1 MMRSNKTLTAVRAL
15 ILNGSNEI
23 ILLKRDASRLYNKN
37 KWELPGGKMV
47 KKSTLNDAIEQKVYD
62 ELKIVIRINSDNYF
76 CQSRIVTEKG
86 KYKDF
91 VYLEITAQADFISG
105 IVKVNRKEHSG
116 FQWTNIF
123 QTQKLNLSHE
133 SNKAISNYIYNKYII
148 PKKQKKTEIVGRA
161 LIKNKNKYLVLKR
174 STKSLFPGTW
184 ELPGGKLDSF
194 ELLNESLKREVFEE
208 TGLLINITRSAL
220 QISSRIATEIIYE
233 GTTFIIVINEAS
245 IRSGK
250 IKLSKEHNDYKWA
263 TKKEILKLNL
273 APSIRLPLNEI
284 FSK

>member
-1 MMRSNKTLTAVRAL
+1 MKDEKTLTAVRAL
-15 ILNGSNEI
+15 ILNESNEI
-23 ILLKRDASRLYNKN
+23 ILLKRSSSRLYNKD
-37 KWELPGGKMV
+37 KWELPGGRMI

-62 ELKIVIRINSDNYF
+62 ELKTVIRITSDNYF

-86 KYKDF
+86 KYQDF

-105 IVKVNRKEHSG
+105 IVKINRREHSD
-116 FQWTNIF
+116 FQWVNLF
-123 QTQKLNLSHE
+123 QAQELDLSNE
-133 SNKAISNYIYNKYII
+133 SNKAISNYIYNKYVE
-148 PKKQKKTEIVGRA
+148 PKKQKKLEIVGRA

-174 STKSLFPGTW
+174 SVKDLFPGTW

-194 ELLNESLKREVFEE
+194 ELLEESLKREVFEE
-208 TGLLINITRSAL
+208 TGLLIDVKKPAL

-233 GTTFIIVINEAS
+233 GTTFIIVINEAL

-250 IKLSKEHNDYKWA
+250 IRLSKEHDDYKWV

-273 APSIRLPLNEI
+273 TPLIKLPLNEI
-284 FSK
+284 FLR

>member
-1 MMRSNKTLTAVRAL
+1 MRNNKTLVAVRAL
-15 ILNGSNEI
+15 ILNESNEI
-23 ILLKRDASRLYNKN
+23 ILLKRGASRLYNKN
-37 KWELPGGKMV
+37 KWELPGGKMA
-47 KKSTLNDAIEQKVYD
+47 KESTLNDAIEQKVYE

-105 IVKVNRKEHSG
+105 IVKINRKEHQD
-116 FQWTNIF
+116 FQWINIF
-123 QTQKLNLSHE
+123 QAQKLNLSHE
-133 SNKAISNYIYNKYII
+133 SNKAISNYIYNKYVE
-148 PKKQKKTEIVGRA
+148 PKKQKKLEIVGRA
-161 LIKNKNKYLVLKR
+161 LIKNKNKYLVVKR
-174 STKSLFPGTW
+174 SAKSLFPGMW

-208 TGLLINITRSAL
+208 TGLLINIKKPAL

-245 IRSGK
+245 MRSGK
-250 IKLSKEHNDYKWA
+250 IRLSREHDDYKWV

-273 APSIRLPLNEI
+273 NPIIKLPLNEI
-284 FSK
+284 FLK